1 MKAAILEA
9 QRVMSYQEVPTP
21 TPLPGN
27 VRLQI
32 KATSICGSDIKRYKS
47 GHRLYP
53 IILGHECGGVVDQ
66 VGEGVDQSLLGKHAS
81 VAPLIPCFNCVECDR
96 GYYSACP
103 NYSFIGSRQ
112 SGSFADYVELPATNL
127 FVVPDQIPFEHVAM
141 IEPST
146 VARHMVARGDFV
158 AGETALVF
166 GVGSI
171 GLLVVQWLRI
181 LKAKL
186 IIGVDISDENLQTAR
201 KLGAHATINL
211 LREDVVSEVRKLTG
225 DGVDVSFEAAGV
237 PQTLEK
243 TIPVTRP
250 RGRVVLAGNQPVD
263 KSIQLSFI
271 ENLIRRELSVR
282 GSHMSFSAPFPGHE
296 WTDTVTA
303 LMDKSLDMDTLITH
317 RFSLAEAPEVFAK
330 IGDGSLKFCK
340 IMLQPEHANQ

>member
-9 QRVMSYQEVPTP
+9 QRVMSYTEVPTP

-27 VRLQI
+27 VRIQV

-53 IILGHECGGVVDQ
+53 IILGHECGGVVDE
-66 VGEGVDQSLLGKHAS
+66 VGKGVDRGLIGKHVS
-81 VAPLIPCFNCVECDR
+81 VVPLVPCFSCIECER
-96 GYYSACP
+96 GHYSACL

-112 SGSFADYVELPATNL
+112 SGSFADYLELPENNIL
-127 FVVPDQIPFEHVAM
+127 VVPDQLPFEHVAM

-146 VARHMVARGDFV
+146 VARHMVARGDFM

-186 IIGVDISDENLQTAR
+186 IIAVDISEENLQTSQ
-201 KLGAHATINL
+201 KLGAHVTLNMS
-211 LREDVVSEVRKLTG
+211 RDDVVSEVRKLTG
-225 DGVDVSFEAAGV
+225 NGVDLSFEAAGV

-250 RGRVVLAGNQPVD
+250 RGRVVLAGNQPID
-263 KSIQLSFI
+263 KSIPLSFI
-271 ENLIRRELSVR
+271 EDLIRRELSVR
-282 GSHMSFSAPFPGHE
+282 GSHMSFSSPFPGHE
-296 WTDTVTA
+296 WTDTVAA
-303 LMDKSLDMDTLITH
+303 LEDKSLDMDTLITH
-317 RFSLAEAPEVFAK
+317 RFSLSEAPEVFAK

-340 IMLQPEHANQ
+340 IMLQPEPAKQ